1 SVRYILYIDSANRTQ
16 SSLLEIAEVQPIL
29 CKDSANREK
38 RMLVFFSEVQPILC
52 KVSANREKKMLV
64 FFSEAPP
71 KLCKVS
77 AKHWDIKIFELYFP
91 IHHLLPGIIMSCR
104 LFVFFMQISP
114 VFVP

>member
-1 SVRYILYIDSANRTQ
+1 MWNEYNTA
-16 SSLLEIAEVQPIL
+16 
-29 CKDSANREK
+29 
-38 RMLVFFSEVQPILC
+38 FFSEAPPILC
-52 KVSANREKKMLV
+52 KVSANRMQSSLLGIAEV
-64 FFSEAPP
+64 QP

-91 IHHLLPGIIMSCR
+91 IHHLLHGIIMSCR

>member
-1 SVRYILYIDSANRTQ
+1 MWNEYNKAFFFEAS
-16 SSLLEIAEVQPIL
+16 PML

-38 RMLVFFSEVQPILC
+38 RMLVFFSEVPPILC
-52 KVSANREKKMLV
+52 KVSANRMQSSLLGIA
-64 FFSEAPP
+64 EAPP

-91 IHHLLPGIIMSCR
+91 IHHLLHGIIRPCR

>member
-1 SVRYILYIDSANRTQ
+1 MWNEYNTAFFSEAPPKLCKDRANRMQ
-16 SSLLEIAEVQPIL
+16 SSLLGIAEVPPIL
-29 CKDSANREK
+29 
-38 RMLVFFSEVQPILC
+38 F
-52 KVSANREKKMLV
+52 KVSANRMQSSLLGIAEV
-64 FFSEAPP
+64 QP

-91 IHHLLPGIIMSCR
+91 IHHLLPGIIRPYR